1 MRFCM
6 VSTFYP
12 PHHFGGDAIFVER
25 LTHALARRG
34 HSVTVVHDL
43 DAFRMLSPRATP
55 ARAPEPEG
63 VELVALESGLGTLS
77 HALAHQLGRPVI
89 HRRRLAELLD
99 SGRFDVIH
107 YHNVS
112 LVGGP
117 GVLALGSGRKL
128 YTAHEHWLIC
138 PTHTLWRHD
147 REPCAGPEC
156 LRCLVAHRRPP
167 QLWRFTNR
175 LRRSLGAVDLFL
187 SPSEFTRRI
196 HRARGFPRHM
206 EVLPPFVPDAEPSRE
221 PRPHERPY
229 LLFVGR
235 LEKAKG
241 LQSLIPRLD
250 AFPGVDLLVVGDGN
264 HAAALRELAS
274 NRPHIRFLG
283 QLPSHAIDPLY
294 RHAIALVMP
303 GLGYETFG
311 MVALEAFRQGTPIL
325 ARNVGPLPEILEQSD
340 GGLGFDDD
348 DGLARALSRLVAE
361 PRLRERLGEAG
372 RRALGERWSESAHLG
387 RYFDLIATIAK
398 DV

>member
-12 PHHFGGDAIFVER
+12 PHHFGGDGVFVQR

-43 DAFRMLSPRATP
+43 DAFRLLSPRAVP
-55 ARAPEPEG
+55 AGHTEPDG
-63 VELVALESGLGTLS
+63 VEIVALESGVGTLS
-77 HALAHQLGRPVI
+77 QALVHQLGRPVI
-89 HRRRLAELLD
+89 HRRRIAALLD

-117 GVLALGSGRKL
+117 GVLALGRARKL

-147 REPCAGPEC
+147 REPCSGPEC

-167 QLWRFTNR
+167 QLWRFTNG
-175 LRRSLGAVDLFL
+175 LGRTLDAVDLFL

-196 HRARGFPRHM
+196 HRERGFPRQM
-206 EVLPPFVPDAEPSRE
+206 EVLAPFVPDAEPSRE
-221 PRPHERPY
+221 PRPQERPY

-250 AFPGVDLLVVGDGN
+250 AFPGVDLLVVGDGS
-264 HAAALRELAS
+264 HAAALRALAAG
-274 NRPHIRFLG
+274 RPRVRFLG
-283 QLPSHAIDPLY
+283 HLPSQAIDPLY
-294 RHAIALVMP
+294 RHAIAIVMP
-303 GLGYETFG
+303 GRGYETFG
-311 MVALEAFRQGTPIL
+311 MVALEAFRQGTPIV
-325 ARNVGPLPEILEQSD
+325 ARNVGPLPEILEQS
-340 GGLGFDDD
+340 GGGIGFDEDD
-348 DGLARALSRLVAE
+348 DLARAIARLVAE
-361 PRLRERLGEAG
+361 PGLRDRLGEAG
-372 RRALGERWSESAHLG
+372 RRALGQHWSESAHLG
-387 RYFDLIATIAK
+387 RYFELIATIAK
-398 DV
+398 NA